1 MEFTVP
7 KFIEKEAKIIGP
19 LTFKQFLCLLIPG
32 AVVFLAYYTL
42 PLAIAILLAIIL
54 MGGGIALAFLK
65 IGGRSFPVVMK
76 NFVTFYP
83 SVKLYIWKR
92 KAIPPKII
100 KKQEIKKE
108 EKKETTFSPK
118 VTESKLKNL
127 SSKIETF

>member
-32 AVVFLAYYTL
+32 ATVFLAYYTL
-42 PLAIAILLAIIL
+42 PLAIAILLAIVL

-83 SVKLYIWKR
+83 SVKLYVWKR

-100 KKQEIKKE
+100 KKEEVKQKKKE
-108 EKKETTFSPK
+108 IAISPK

-127 SSKIETF
+127 SSRIETFR

>member
-32 AVVFLAYYTL
+32 ATVFLAYYTL
-42 PLAIAILLAIIL
+42 PLAIAILLAIVL
-54 MGGGIALAFLK
+54 MSGGIALAFLK

-83 SVKLYIWKR
+83 SVKLYVWKR

-100 KKQEIKKE
+100 KKEEVKQKKKE
-108 EKKETTFSPK
+108 IAISPK

-127 SSKIETF
+127 SSRIETFR